1 MFVTHSL
8 YISSAICTS
17 DVDLNPL
24 KSSLKTACNSI
35 GTNNYYLIMMS
46 ESESTDKP
54 NFNECLQ
61 ESSYPIISELFNST
75 EHCNTDNSWKLK
87 NISCECIQSN
97 DSSCSVL
104 SSSAPCLSNC
114 FFWFSRDSEQQ
125 THSFVFVSGLT
136 DSNKQSLLSNIVP
149 SLCGVK
155 TLFGDQ
161 ESCCLMSSITGTST
175 SDSVSPTI
183 TMGVTDEGKYYVC

>member
-1 MFVTHSL
+1 
-8 YISSAICTS
+8 
-17 DVDLNPL
+17 
-24 KSSLKTACNSI
+24 
-35 GTNNYYLIMMS
+35 MMS

-54 NFNECLQ
+54 NINECLQ
-61 ESSYPIISELFNST
+61 DSSSPIISELFNLT
-75 EHCNTDNSWKLK
+75 EHCNTDNSWKLR

-114 FFWFSRDSEQQ
+114 FFWFSRESEQQ
-125 THSFVFVSGLT
+125 THSFVFISGLT

-149 SLCGVK
+149 SLCGVN
-155 TLFGDQ
+155 LFEDQ